1 MYFVNWQRNI
11 SLEEREGQKVV
22 VKKNKSTTEFH
33 EYILFGTYVMISILL
48 AHPSPPPMPGGI
60 ARNEGHDMR
69 RTLGQL
75 GIQTPRLLFISNDVL
90 VEEYIEGGDLYRAL
104 ATGTA
109 VPGLAGAAGAL
120 TGRMHRAGYVFT
132 DNKAQNFL
140 VRGGDVLRTD
150 LGFIQKS
157 GSVFARSM
165 DVGSFLASIMD
176 LSSYRELERAF
187 YGGYKEHAGSKF
199 PYLSLVIRN
208 ILSAGFASDS
218 RTAIKNMMIAESSK
232 LLGSG

>member
-1 MYFVNWQRNI
+1 MYFVNWQRDI

-33 EYILFGTYVMISILL
+33 EYILFGTYIMISILL

-60 ARNEGHDMR
+60 ARNEGHEMR
-69 RTLGQL
+69 RTLGRL
-75 GIQTPRLLFISNDVL
+75 GIMTPRLVSISNDVL
-90 VEEYIEGGDLYRAL
+90 VEEYVEGGDLYRAL
-104 ATGTA
+104 ASSTAGTS
-109 VPGLAGAAGAL
+109 LAAAAGRL

-140 VRGGDVLRTD
+140 VRGADVLRTD

-157 GSVFARSM
+157 DSIFARSM
-165 DVGSFLASIMD
+165 DVGSFLASVMD
-176 LSSYRELERAF
+176 LPAYKELEQAF
-187 YGGYKEHAGSKF
+187 YDGYKEHAGKF

-208 ILSAGFASDS
+208 ILSAGFSSDS
-218 RTAIKNMMIAESSK
+218 RTAIKNMMADSSR
-232 LLGSG
+232 LLG